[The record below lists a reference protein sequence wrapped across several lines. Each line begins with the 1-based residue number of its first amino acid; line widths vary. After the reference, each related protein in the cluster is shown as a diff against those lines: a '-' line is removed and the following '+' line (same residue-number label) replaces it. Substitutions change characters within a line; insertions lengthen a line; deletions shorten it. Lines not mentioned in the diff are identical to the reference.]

1 MAERK
6 NALLLFSKVPLPG
19 LVKTRLTPLKDGTL
33 SPEAAAGLYH
43 CMFFDVVE
51 ICCDALA
58 DLEAAQAPAP
68 APHES
73 YDIFIATTPAK
84 NVAVMQKLFDDSGVW
99 PRALHFICDTGTSF
113 DEHYNDAFEQVF
125 SQGYDTILSLGGDS
139 PTLPKAVIVEGF
151 EQLQRL
157 AALPGGGCVLAPDQ
171 EMGVSLVGWVRGT
184 HISHTGVFYNSEGL
198 TVLPAYIAQARAHDV
213 RVVGLPAVVDVD
225 TMADLNHNIT
235 LMQALA
241 YCAQFQDVSLPWR
254 TIDALRQMGYGE
266 VRVPPNE
273 LRDSREGIDV

>member
-1 MAERK
+1 MVAERK

-84 NVAVMQKLFDDSGVW
+84 NVAVMQKL
-99 PRALHFICDTGTSF
+99 
-113 DEHYNDAFEQVF
+113 
-125 SQGYDTILSLGGDS
+125 
-139 PTLPKAVIVEGF
+139 
-151 EQLQRL
+151 
-157 AALPGGGCVLAPDQ
+157 
-171 EMGVSLVGWVRGT
+171 
-184 HISHTGVFYNSEGL
+184 
-198 TVLPAYIAQARAHDV
+198 
-213 RVVGLPAVVDVD
+213 
-225 TMADLNHNIT
+225 
-235 LMQALA
+235 
-241 YCAQFQDVSLPWR
+241 
-254 TIDALRQMGYGE
+254 
-266 VRVPPNE
+266 
-273 LRDSREGIDV
+273 